1 MRLRNKLSGSL
12 LYDVHGRSQK
22 DFAILKTQF
31 SSLLS
36 LFPKISE
43 FRFILTVG
51 SQDYLWKERVKVY
64 LVTQDV
70 VAT

>member
-1 MRLRNKLSGSL
+1 MRLRNELSGTL

-51 SQDYLWKERVKVY
+51 SQDYL
-64 LVTQDV
+64 
-70 VAT
+70 